1 MPRYLLTAALPYANG
16 PVHIG
21 HLAGCYLPA
30 DVYHRYLRARGE
42 DVILICGTDEHGV
55 AITLQARKEGVHPRE
70 LVDRNHALIR
80 DALQGIGV
88 EFTHFSRTSGEAH
101 HREASAFF
109 EVLYQGG
116 FLREQTTRQFYDQA
130 AGQFLA
136 DRYLVGTCPH
146 CGFDGAYG
154 DQCEKC
160 GTSLSPDELIQPRS
174 VLSGTEPE
182 LRETNNWFLPMDELL
197 QLPTFAQYTER
208 IQGWKS
214 NVRGQF
220 MSWVQQGLQPRSMT
234 RDLDWGVPV
243 PLQGAEGKVLYVW
256 FDAPIGYISAT
267 REYFEQRGEPT
278 RWEDYWKDPETR
290 LIHFI
295 GKDNIVFHTLIF
307 PMMLAAHGSFVMPW
321 QVPAN
326 EFLNLEGRKISTSRG
341 WAVWLHEYLEE
352 MPGREDELRYTLLAN
367 LPETKDA
374 DFSWHDFQTRVNSEL
389 VAILGNFI
397 NRVVVLTHKLNEGR
411 CGALAKD
418 PSSDPG
424 KAEKTLM
431 EALSET
437 RSEIRLAMDQF
448 RLREALAGVIHL
460 ARLGNRYLA
469 ETEPWKLLKSDPT
482 AALKVLRYGAELAA
496 ELCIALEPF
505 LPHGAQ
511 RLATQLN
518 WTPSFEERRA
528 WWLGLEWTAYLK
540 DGHLLAS
547 PSLLFT
553 PIEDATVQ
561 ERLQKLQIMENNA
574 AATSGAP
581 NSTASPNSSADP
593 AKMAPL
599 QSNTDQTTV
608 RFEDFSAMDLRLVQI
623 LDAKPVPGADKVL
636 EIRVDLGGEQRTV
649 VSGIAQHFG
658 PCELI
663 GRQVLM
669 LTNLAPRKIRGIES
683 QGMLLLAENSQGKLV
698 MVGPQGE
705 GTAPGDRVR

>member
-1 MPRYLLTAALPYANG
+1 VPRYLLTAALPYANG

-30 DVYHRYLRARGE
+30 DVYHRYLRAKGE
-42 DVILICGTDEHGV
+42 DVLLICGTDEHGV

-80 DALQGIGV
+80 DALHGIGV

-116 FLREQTTRQFYDQA
+116 YLREQTTLQFYDKA

-136 DRYLVGTCPH
+136 DRYLLGTCPH

-197 QLPTFAQYTER
+197 QQPTFAQYTER

-267 REYFEQRGEPT
+267 REYFEQKGEPN

-290 LIHFI
+290 LVHFI

-307 PMMLAAHGSFVMPW
+307 PMMLAAHGSFVLPW

-341 WAVWLHEYLEE
+341 WAVWLHEYLEQ

-374 DFSWHDFQTRVNSEL
+374 DFSWQDFQLRVNSEL
-389 VAILGNFI
+389 VAILGNFV

-411 CGALAKD
+411 CGALDSEPA
-418 PSSDPG
+418 SG
-424 KAEKTLM
+424 LAKAERTLM
-431 EALSET
+431 EALDQC
-437 RSEIRLAMDQF
+437 RAEIRMAMEQF
-448 RLREALAGVIHL
+448 RMREALAGVIHM

-469 ETEPWKLLKSDPT
+469 ETEPWKLLKSDPA
-482 AALKVLRYGAELAA
+482 AALKVLRYGAEVAA

-511 RLATQLN
+511 RLANQLN
-518 WTPSFEERRA
+518 WSPSDHERQS
-528 WWLGLEWTAYLK
+528 WWLGLNGGAFLK
-540 DGHLLAS
+540 EGHLLAS
-547 PSLLFT
+547 PTLLFT

-561 ERLQKLQIMENNA
+561 ERLQQLQTMENHAVSTANQASAADQASA
-574 AATSGAP
+574 AADLGKSESQKPVAEP
-581 NSTASPNSSADP
+581 
-593 AKMAPL
+593 M
-599 QSNTDQTTV
+599 TV

-623 LDAKPVPGADKVL
+623 LEAKPVPGADKVL
-636 EIRVDLGGEQRTV
+636 EIRVDLGSEQRTV
-649 VSGIAQHFG
+649 VSGIAQHFVPG
-658 PCELI
+658 DLV

-683 QGMLLLAENSQGKLV
+683 QGMLLLAENSQGKLAL
-698 MVGPQGE
+698 VGPLGE
-705 GTAPGDRVR
+705 GTAPGDQVR